1 MRRLDYTALYNGL
14 TATLK
19 RKPVTGEVIDALL
32 KAGFAGSG
40 YRRVLQDGR
49 VFLEQDDAP
58 QAQQGTGDGERET
71 SSGDR
76 NDGAVDLPAAGSEDQ
91 RA

>member
-14 TATLK
+14 TARLK
-19 RKPVTGEVIDALL
+19 RKPVTGEVIAALL

-49 VFLEQDDAP
+49 VFLEQDEP
-58 QAQQGTGDGERET
+58 EVGDRKSEVG

-76 NDGAVDLPAAGSEDQ
+76 NEHAENFPETGT
-91 RA
+91 